1 MHIVSTSEAE
11 EVVIGESSR
20 PAVNNDYLNACTI
33 QDFVDLPTMGA
44 IPPGCEQSLSEK
56 IGQL

>member
-44 IPPGCEQSLSEK
+44 IPPGCDQSLS
-56 IGQL
+56 